1 MGVKALASVLS
12 VICIFGFSGLS
23 SAVEPIKVGI
33 PIPLTGAFAVDGVG
47 SKQGIEFAIDEI
59 NEAGGLLGRPLEKV
73 IFDTKEFAPETLMQ
87 AADKLVGRDKVDAV
101 HAGWAGW
108 GQDLRAFGRFDVP
121 FFHLDGAIS
130 SIEIY
135 REDPKMYS
143 NVFQL
148 DDIEKAYGRDIF
160 DVMEKLPY
168 QYPNKKIA
176 VIVADDPWGRG
187 NGEGLKERAK
197 EKGWEIALDQVV
209 PYGTREWGPILTKIR
224 KIKPA
229 FIYVEILSAPDV
241 ITFFR
246 QFMEAP
252 TQSLLN
258 YGYSMAPPD
267 FIKTLGEEGNGIMGD
282 TIGIPLPVGP
292 TPEATAWLEKF
303 RAKYGNDPLS
313 VGFPAYTGVMM
324 WAEAV
329 KKVGDPSN
337 YKEINKYIAAN
348 PYKSI
353 TGDIWQFDE
362 DQKVPVSSVP
372 NLHMQI
378 QNGRMTTIY
387 TTGGKPYL
395 DYKFQVPRWI
405 KK

>member
-1 MGVKALASVLS
+1 M
-12 VICIFGFSGLS
+12 
-23 SAVEPIKVGI
+23 
-33 PIPLTGAFAVDGVG
+33 
-47 SKQGIEFAIDEI
+47 
-59 NEAGGLLGRPLEKV
+59 
-73 IFDTKEFAPETLMQ
+73 
-87 AADKLVGRDKVDAV
+87 
-101 HAGWAGW
+101 
-108 GQDLRAFGRFDVP
+108 
-121 FFHLDGAIS
+121 
-130 SIEIY
+130 
-135 REDPKMYS
+135 
-143 NVFQL
+143 
-148 DDIEKAYGRDIF
+148 
-160 DVMEKLPY
+160 MEKLPY
-168 QYPNKKIA
+168 SYPNKKIA